1 MTLSLVIASQL
12 GEPFN
17 SRLSEKTS
25 ATVIAAPEA
34 QPWTAAKYAD
44 ILLIWASPAW
54 SQEDALGPPADW
66 PSRLKWVYA
75 ASAGVDFY
83 PSWLLDVP
91 NVTCGRGIAADQVAD
106 YVMAAIYL
114 QVKDL
119 ESVRVH
125 GPSAW
130 RSHPLGQMAG
140 STVGIV
146 GLGETGTAVAR
157 RALATGARVT
167 AVRRRRL
174 PSAVAGVELLESV
187 EEVIASAEHLVLA
200 MPRTP
205 ATNHM
210 IDASVL
216 SHARPNAHLIN
227 VGRGSVLD
235 QDALVAALDS
245 GRLGFAT
252 LDVTEPEPLPEGHP
266 LWTHPRVRLTPHVS
280 ANHAAFFDTLLDK
293 VTANVA
299 RYMRGDVLLD
309 VVDKAAGY

>member
-12 GEPFN
+12 AEPFN
-17 SRLSEKTS
+17 SRLSEQTG

-34 QPWTAAKYAD
+34 QPWAAAKDAD
-44 ILLIWASPAW
+44 MMLIWASPAW
-54 SQEDALGPPADW
+54 SQEDALAPPADW
-66 PSRLKWVYA
+66 PGRLKWVYS
-75 ASAGVDFY
+75 ASAGVDIY

-91 NVTCGRGIAADQVAD
+91 NVTCGRGIAADQIAD

-125 GPSAW
+125 EPAAW

-174 PSAVAGVELLESV
+174 PSNVAGVELLESI
-187 EEVIASAEHLVLA
+187 EEVVASADHLVIAL
-200 MPRTP
+200 PGTP

-252 LDVTEPEPLPEGHP
+252 LDVTEPEPLPEGHL

-299 RYMRGDVLLD
+299 RYMRGDALLD